1 MRERRMIRAVAALAI
16 LVVVVTGC
24 GRSDSGGTTDVSDKA
39 LSGAKASELVPDDI
53 LESGVLRVATAEGYP
68 PMEMYKEGTQKL
80 IGVDPD
86 LAAAIADR
94 LGLKLELTNASFP
107 GLIPGLAA
115 DRWDLAM
122 SSMSDLPERRQ
133 AVDFVDYFY
142 AGGSIVVAKGNPEGI
157 TDLESLC
164 GKNVVLAKGSSNLE
178 IGEAQNDKCDDK
190 MKINISEDAPTG
202 LLEIES
208 GRSVATIVDYPVAKD
223 YVAGNDAYEVLDKQ
237 YAAGPWG
244 VAVSKQDN
252 ELRDAVKVAL
262 EELIDNGE
270 YRKLLQK
277 WKVEG
282 SAIDEVTINDGA

>member
-1 MRERRMIRAVAALAI
+1 MRVRKAITAIAGMAVLAALA
-16 LVVVVTGC
+16 TGC
-24 GRSDSGGTTDVSDKA
+24 GRSDSGESAEVSDEA
-39 LSGAKASELVPDDI
+39 LSGAKASELVPGD
-53 LESGVLRVATAEGYP
+53 LRESGVLRVATAEGYP
-68 PMEMYKEGTQKL
+68 PMEMYKEGTQQL

-94 LGLKLELTNASFP
+94 LGLELELTNASFP

-164 GKNVVLAKGSSNLE
+164 GHDVVLAKGSSNLE
-178 IGEAQNDKCDDK
+178 IGEAQNEKCDDK
-190 MKINISEDAPTG
+190 MNINISEDAPTG

-223 YVAGNDAYEVLDKQ
+223 YVAESNAYDVLDEQ

-244 VAVSKQDN
+244 VAVSKENN

-270 YRKLLQK
+270 YQRILQK
-277 WKVEG
+277 WDVEG
-282 SAIDEVTINDGA
+282 SAVDEVTINDGA